1 MKHLALRRFFN
12 NKRGLGAP
20 VGNLII
26 LAAAVVLSTTVVLFA
41 VNVTTNQVQKESL
54 FVGST
59 TVGLVQAQIS
69 ITNTGPTDIRVAQIT
84 VRGDKFTTFTSS
96 PDITVGLAKGASSI
110 LTVDLTDNLITA
122 NDIGR
127 PVVVVISTTQGSYF
141 TETLIQGTIAST
153 DPTPTPTPTATPT
166 PAP

>member
-1 MKHLALRRFFN
+1 MTHFSLGRFFN

-54 FVGST
+54 FVADATVT
-59 TVGLVQAQIS
+59 TKTANITIS
-69 ITNTGPTDIRVAQIT
+69 NTGPTAIRVAQIT
-84 VRGDKFTTFTSS
+84 VRGEKFANYTSF
-96 PDITVGLAKGASSI
+96 PDIATGLVRGNSTTITV
-110 LTVDLTDNLITA
+110 TLTDNLITA

-127 PVVVVISTTQGSYF
+127 PVVVVISTTQGAYF
-141 TETLIQGTIAST
+141 TETLIEGSINST
-153 DPTPTPTPTATPT
+153 PAATDATPSPSET
-166 PAP
+166 PP